1 MKIRGILFD
10 LYGTL
15 IDIHTDEGSDE
26 IYRAISHFLT
36 YQGIGLDQQEIRDQY
51 YRIMD
56 EQRRARGEEYPEF
69 DTVKV
74 WREIIRRN
82 PGTSALI
89 PAARLKQLPG
99 FLAEIYRGISRQRLK
114 LYPEVKAVLNALH
127 SRFRLAVV
135 SDGQSCW
142 AVPEMRALGLES
154 YFDPIVVSSN
164 HGFRKPDRRLFEI
177 ALSRLGLAPSQ
188 AVFVGNDVYR
198 DIFGALRL
206 GIKTVLFSSSQG
218 TKEMEGVEP
227 DCVIHEFAELRHAI
241 GCLKRQ

>member
-15 IDIHTDEGSDE
+15 IDIHTDESSDE

-36 YQGIGLDQQEIRDQY
+36 YQGISLDRQEIRDQY
-51 YRIMD
+51 YRIME

-69 DTVKV
+69 DAVKV

-89 PAARLKQLPG
+89 PAARLKLLPG

-114 LYPEVKAVLNALH
+114 LYPEVKTVLDALRT
-127 SRFRLAVV
+127 RFRLAVV

-142 AVPEMRALGLES
+142 AVPEMRALGVES
-154 YFDPIVVSSN
+154 YFDPIIVSSN
-164 HGFRKPDRRLFEI
+164 YGFRKPDGRLFEM
-177 ALSRLGLAPSQ
+177 ALSRLGLAPKQ
-188 AVFVGNDVYR
+188 VVFVGNDMYR
-198 DIFGALRL
+198 DIFGAVRL
-206 GIKTVLFSSSQG
+206 GIKTVYFSSSQG

-227 DCVIHEFAELRHAI
+227 DYIIHQFAELRQAI
-241 GCLKRQ
+241 SFLERQ